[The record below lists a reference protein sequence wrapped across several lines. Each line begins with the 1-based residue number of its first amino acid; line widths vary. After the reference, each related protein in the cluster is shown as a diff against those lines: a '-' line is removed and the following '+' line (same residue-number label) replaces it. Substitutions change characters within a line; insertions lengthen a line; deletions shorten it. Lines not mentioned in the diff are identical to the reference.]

1 VKRAFILLRD
11 APGYP
16 REAVAWGAASLG
28 YTPQF
33 GGVDRTFNVEDLL
46 ITWTPWR
53 GSLSHRLGEQH
64 RRDGG
69 KWIVMENGYIDG
81 TKVKQYAVGLNG
93 FNGSGDHRNVGSDCD
108 RWMALCLEGLDL
120 KPWRETGEHI
130 VVFGQMGVHDHRF
143 SMPPNWPDEILDRLL
158 LLTPRKVLYRPKPS
172 RPRLLNRPHPN
183 AMGLVPE
190 WKDIPLERLLQNAW
204 ATVVYNSKCA
214 VESIRRGI
222 PALYDGTQS
231 IISSLVERG
240 INCIETPPQPAR
252 EQFFY
257 DLAYAQWS
265 ADEVATGYPFERLL
279 S

>member
-1 VKRAFILLRD
+1 MKRAFILLRD

-16 REAVAWGAASLG
+16 REAVAWGAASIG
-28 YTPQF
+28 YSPQF
-33 GGVDRTFNVEDLL
+33 GGVDRTFGIEDLL

-64 RRDGG
+64 KQNGG
-69 KWIVMENGYIDG
+69 KWIVLENGYIGG
-81 TKVKQYAVGLNG
+81 TKTKQYAVGLNG
-93 FNGSGDHRNVGSDCD
+93 FNGSGDHRNNESDCD

-120 KPWRETGEHI
+120 KPWREDGEHI

-143 SMPPNWPDEILDRLL
+143 SMPPNWPDDILSRLAI
-158 LLTPRKVLYRPKPS
+158 LTPRKVLYRPKPS
-172 RPRLLNRPHPN
+172 RPRLLNQPHAN
-183 AMGLVPE
+183 AMNIDFN
-190 WKDIPLERLLQNAW
+190 WRDAPLEQFFKNAW

-214 VESIRRGI
+214 VESIRCGI

-231 IISSLVERG
+231 ILSSIVERG
-240 INCIETPPQPAR
+240 VGCIEAPPRPSR

-265 ADEVATGYPFERLL
+265 ADEISTGYPFERLL